1 MSALE
6 VLIVFVLVWWVALF
20 TMLPV
25 GVRRTENPEPGT
37 EAGAPER
44 AHMGRKALATTAIA
58 GAVTALVY
66 VLAEAGWLP
75 LRAWLAPQG

>member
-1 MSALE
+1 MSAFE
-6 VLIVFVLVWWVALF
+6 VVILFALVWWVVLF
-20 TMLPV
+20 TTLPV

-37 EAGAPER
+37 EAGAPEHAR
-44 AHMGRKALATTAIA
+44 MGRKVLATTVITGAI
-58 GAVTALVY
+58 TALIY

>member
-1 MSALE
+1 
-6 VLIVFVLVWWVALF
+6 VVLF

-37 EAGAPER
+37 EAGAPE
-44 AHMGRKALATTAIA
+44 HPHLWRKALATTVIT
-58 GAVTALVY
+58 GVITTLIY

-75 LRAWLAPQG
+75 VRAWLAPHG